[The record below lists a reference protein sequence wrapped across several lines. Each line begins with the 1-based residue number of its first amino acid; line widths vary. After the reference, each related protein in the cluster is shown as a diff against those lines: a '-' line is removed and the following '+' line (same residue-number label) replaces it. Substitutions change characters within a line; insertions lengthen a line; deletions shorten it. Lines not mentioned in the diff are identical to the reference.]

1 MEALRIRPWIA
12 PLVVAVTFVSTLPA
26 QTTGEARADTVIAD
40 KSLFTRKDWYVLG
53 AFTAATIAMFPLDRH
68 LASVIRDEDLV
79 TNRNLRNL
87 ASTLR
92 FFGGPG
98 PFIIGSAMYLAGRY
112 ARVNRAADLAVHG
125 TEAVVIGL
133 GTSFALKTTLGRGR
147 PYISA
152 DTNPRNFGL
161 GRGFSNTS
169 YQSFPSGHSTAAF
182 AAAAAVSAETAEWW
196 PRHRWL
202 IRTLMYG
209 GASLVGVSRMY
220 DDKHWASDVVMG
232 AAIGTFAGLKVVR
245 FTHTHAGNRIDRW
258 LLGKSSETVHLRPY
272 GDGRTIGLAAGLAW

>member
-1 MEALRIRPWIA
+1 MKALRVRRWIA
-12 PLVVAVTFVSTLPA
+12 PLVVAVTVIPALPA
-26 QTTGEARADTVIAD
+26 QTTGAAGADTVIAD
-40 KSLFTRKDWYVLG
+40 KSLFIRKDWYVLG

-68 LASVIRDEDLV
+68 LASVIRDEDLI
-79 TNRNLRNL
+79 TNRDLRDL
-87 ASTLR
+87 ASTFR

-98 PFIIGSAMYLAGRY
+98 PFLIGSAMYVAGRY
-112 ARVNRAADLAVHG
+112 AHVKRAADLAVHG

-133 GTSFALKTTLGRGR
+133 GTSFALKTVLGRGR

-161 GRGFSNTS
+161 GRGFTNTD

-196 PRHRWL
+196 PQHRM
-202 IRTLMYG
+202 IVRILMYG
-209 GASLVGVSRMY
+209 GATLVGVSRMY

-258 LLGKSSETVHLRPY
+258 LLGKSGEQPHLRFF
-272 GDGRTIGLAAGLAW
+272 GDRWMLGLSAGVTW